1 MKTASLT
8 PCTNWVT
15 KLAATNSD
23 ELSYTERI
31 ALHEHLAMCSACTT
45 AYATYRNV
53 GNLINSLS
61 PIPPTIAS
69 SIPSTNNFPHALLQH
84 TGRSISRKE
93 RIHVS
98 LTGKLTH
105 LKSLLVAFT
114 LFLQRVDYA
123 CDNHYCYA
131 LRDSSGFLL
140 WRYKKSEVFF
150 SFPAVKDGTPYI
162 RASDAPLF
170 QFAARVRPC
179 SSSFLWKM

>member
-8 PCTNWVT
+8 PCTNWIT
-15 KLAATNSD
+15 KLATTHHD

-31 ALHEHLAMCSACTT
+31 ALHEHLAMCSSCAT
-45 AYATYRNV
+45 AHAAYQNI

-61 PIPPTIAS
+61 LVTPTITS
-69 SIPSTNNFPHALLQH
+69 SSTPLDSFPHEFLQRRD
-84 TGRSISRKE
+84 RSISHKE
-93 RIHVS
+93 RIRAN

-105 LKSLLVAFT
+105 LKSLLVTFT

-123 CDNHYCYA
+123 SDNHYCYA
-131 LRDSSGFLL
+131 LRDTSGFLL
-140 WRYKKSEVFF
+140 WRYKKSDVFF
-150 SFPAVKDGTPYI
+150 SSPAVKDGTPYI